1 MAVERKFPV
10 EINGLEGVKG
20 AKSVLI
26 LLPGSVGK
34 VKEVWETIT
43 NCSQLMEDKVFEK
56 KTRAWRILTAEG
68 TLQNT
73 TDQIILNFHLV
84 CGVMV
89 PSISAKSYLQGDGL
103 I

>member
-1 MAVERKFPV
+1 M

-56 KTRAWRILTAEG
+56 KTRAWHTGSLEPMSHPRYLNVTLTVSLSQGEAHSPSLGPE
-68 TLQNT
+68 LQP
-73 TDQIILNFHLV
+73 Q
-84 CGVMV
+84 
-89 PSISAKSYLQGDGL
+89 
-103 I
+103 